1 MAFLAPLA
9 FLGLLIAI
17 PIILLYMLRLRRRE
31 VVISST
37 FLWQQILQDQEANTP
52 WQRLRRN
59 LLLILQLIILV
70 LMVLAL
76 ARPFITVPAV
86 SAGQTAII
94 LDASASMKATDLPDV
109 ANRFEAAK
117 NEALEVINTLSA
129 GTLVTVIRAGSTPE
143 VLSSYTSDRD
153 QTRAA
158 INAAG
163 PGDAPS
169 DWLGALT
176 LAAAGGSGV
185 EDFTIVIIGDGGIDE
200 TLDFSSLTLPGE
212 VRFIGVGANPDN
224 VALAALA
231 TRALPGQPPQLFGQI
246 TNYSDSEAEV
256 VLNLRVDDD
265 PVPLV
270 SNRYTIPAGSELPIV
285 STGALDIDFSTLQ
298 ADLTVSVN
306 SLGQDYLT
314 VDNTAWAISRATAG
328 RSILMLSEGN
338 IFLEQVLRSVPGIE
352 LIRGQVNRPLP
363 SRAYDLYVFD
373 GTLPTTLPDGDMLI
387 INPPRSTPLFSRG
400 EAIEGVTTDIT
411 VATEDERMAFVDFA
425 NVSILRFRQIRDT
438 GWATPLIEAP
448 TGPLLLAGESEGH
461 QVAILTFDLRES
473 DLPLQITWPVLV
485 SNLLEW
491 FTPSDV
497 LTTSGNLN
505 VGDPVIVRPPLEADR
520 VQLTKPDGT
529 TRSID
534 VTRDTLILTDTD
546 QPGLYTLDVF
556 AGEEVIRSQVFPV
569 NLFVPLESNIR
580 PREVTLNGVVLS
592 GDVREEPGQFEFWPI
607 AALLALLV
615 LLIEWYAYHQRLQ
628 VRTVFGTGYR
638 SGTPPP
644 PTQRRFRIPGRA

>member
-70 LMVLAL
+70 LMVLAI

-109 ANRFEAAK
+109 ENRFEAAK
-117 NEALEVINTLSA
+117 NEALEVTNTLSA
-129 GTLVTVIRAGSTPE
+129 GTLITVIRAGSTPE
-143 VLSSYTSDRD
+143 VLSPYTADRD
-153 QTRAA
+153 LTRAA
-158 INAAG
+158 INAAV

-169 DWLGALT
+169 DWLGAMT

-200 TLDFSSLTLPGE
+200 TVDFSSLTLPGE
-212 VRFIGVGANPDN
+212 VRFIGVGAAPDN

-231 TRALPGQPPQLFGQI
+231 TRALPGQAPQLFGQI

-256 VLNLRVDDD
+256 VLNLRVDGDS
-265 PVPLV
+265 VPLV

-285 STGALDIDFSTLQ
+285 STGALDTDFATLQ
-298 ADLTVSVN
+298 ADLTLSVN
-306 SLGQDYLT
+306 SQAQDYLT
-314 VDNTAWAISRATAG
+314 VDNTAWAISRTSAG
-328 RSILMLSEGN
+328 RSILMVTEGN
-338 IFLEQVLRSVPGIE
+338 LFLEQVLRSVPGID

-363 SRAYDLYVFD
+363 SRPYDLYVFD
-373 GTLPTTLPDGDMLI
+373 GTLPTVLPDGDMLI
-387 INPPRSTPLFSRG
+387 INPPRSTSLFSLG
-400 EAIEGVTTDIT
+400 ETLENVGDIT
-411 VATEDERMAFVDFA
+411 VEANDSRMAFVDFG
-425 NVSILRFRQIRDT
+425 NVSILRFRQVRDT
-438 GWATPLIEAP
+438 GWATPLIQS
-448 TGPLLLAGESEGH
+448 TSGPLLLAGESEGR
-461 QVAILTFDLRES
+461 QIAVISFDLRES

-546 QPGLYTLDVF
+546 LPGLYTLDVF

-569 NLFVPLESNIR
+569 NLFVPLESSIR
-580 PREVTLNGVVLS
+580 PREVTLNGVALS

-607 AALLALLV
+607 AALLALLM
-615 LLIEWYAYHQRLQ
+615 LMIEWYAYHQRLQ
-628 VRTVFGTGYR
+628 VRTVFGTGYGR
-638 SGTPPP
+638 GGTPPP
-644 PTQRRFRIPGRA
+644 SRRFRIPGRA